1 MTTYVGHTRCKHLEG
16 LQEVR
21 QIKTVRDE
29 NMVEIQG
36 VEARRAYRYR
46 QDQPLIT
53 SVQAMREVRW
63 KCYSRRPDKMM
74 QLGVSH

>member
-16 LQEVR
+16 LQEAR

-36 VEARRAYRYR
+36 VEARRAYHY
-46 QDQPLIT
+46 
-53 SVQAMREVRW
+53 
-63 KCYSRRPDKMM
+63 
-74 QLGVSH
+74 